1 MLFSL
6 LNEKPTFF
14 VKVGF
19 FVALTFCPEHT
30 IINLSNKFIRQLQPR
45 RKLFERN
52 LIYEID
58 LYLPLLRSEI
68 V

>member
-6 LNEKPTFF
+6 LNGKTDFLCESR
-14 VKVGF
+14 F

-58 LYLPLLRSEI
+58 LYLPLLRSKI